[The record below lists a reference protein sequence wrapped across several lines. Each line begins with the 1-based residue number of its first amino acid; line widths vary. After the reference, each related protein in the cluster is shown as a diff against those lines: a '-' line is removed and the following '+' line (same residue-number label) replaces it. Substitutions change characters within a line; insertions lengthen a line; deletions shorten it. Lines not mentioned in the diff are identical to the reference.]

1 MVEVSDRD
9 YVRENAAEVAQVR
22 PRTGHQFDD
31 GRQWLCKDEYG
42 LVPQYLQSHKL
53 NLAAQQAAQHVR
65 LPESLSFA
73 QETSCPVLSCM
84 LSSRSSHWA

>member
-1 MVEVSDRD
+1 MCLASCRVVEVSDRD

-22 PRTGHQFDD
+22 PRARHQRFDD

-65 LPESLSFA
+65 KPEDAS
-73 QETSCPVLSCM
+73 
-84 LSSRSSHWA
+84 

>member
-1 MVEVSDRD
+1 
-9 YVRENAAEVAQVR
+9 VR
-22 PRTGHQFDD
+22 PRTRHQRFDD

-65 LPESLSFA
+65 TMKMPHMSVTNQL
-73 QETSCPVLSCM
+73 SCPQLHNSVL
-84 LSSRSSHWA
+84 LSGRNTHVA